1 MTLST
6 LGKYTLYES
15 LGRGGYGTVYR
26 AQEPVLQVVRAVKV
40 LHQELLADPQ
50 FIERFRLE
58 ARTAAR
64 LEHPHIVPV
73 YELSQDQG
81 RYFLAMKYMPGGS
94 LKELLEKDG
103 RLAFPRALEITRQ
116 VASALEYAHKQ
127 GVVHRDVKPA
137 NILFDEDGSVRLSD
151 FGFSRAMQ
159 ASSSGSISASGGVI
173 GTPQYI
179 APEIWRGKPATPA
192 ADVYS
197 LACVFIEMLT
207 GQVLF
212 SGDSPA
218 EIMTRHI
225 LDGPQF
231 PQAWPEGTPAH
242 IEAVLAKA
250 LASRPQERYAG
261 PGEFT
266 AALQLAA
273 PASAGER
280 SYAAGEAEPPVP
292 PHVTA
297 EPAAGASQEKKMS
310 LHLKAAL
317 LVFIGPVILVGL
329 LWAAL
334 KLEEWYWI
342 TQLDQSQSTSQP
354 AADLAA
360 QSTQQSVV
368 LVDVQESNA
377 GTNAPGTSTSDVM
390 ATPVDLPTPISTAL
404 PTPTVD
410 PRFPPAEAQLGD
422 TWISPVDGMELVFIP
437 AGEFLMGCDPAH
449 NDGYDC
455 PSDELPLHTVTLDEF
470 WIDKTEVTNAQYA
483 MCVAA
488 GACDPPRDEKSVT
501 GKFYYGQPYYVNFP
515 VVNVSWQDANHYCA
529 WAGRELPTEAQ
540 WEKAARGTNPQ
551 AYPWGDAS
559 PTCDLVNGEVNGE
572 ECKRDMMAVG
582 SYPTGASP
590 YGVLDMAGNVIE
602 WVRDWYSPT
611 YYGSLD
617 RFINPL
623 GPDTGVYKVQRGGN
637 GGIYPSDSRT
647 AIRDY
652 QEVTYGMG
660 FEGFRCAFSQLMETG
675 DTGEHQAAEVLDTR
689 QAQTSLAPA
698 LPTDITTTNRTNAIS
713 TPTVNPKIPPSSAQ
727 LGDTWTSPV
736 DGMELVYIPAGDF
749 IMGCYPAGHNDGFH
763 CPSSEIPWHAVTL
776 DTYWM
781 DKTEVTNAQYA
792 QCVADGACVAP
803 STNSSY
809 TRSLYYNNSE
819 FANYPVLRV
828 SWYNANDY
836 CIWAGRELPTEA
848 QWEKAARGTDKRAY
862 PWGDA
867 SPSCDVVNG
876 LDCGLDT
883 MVVGSYPKGASP
895 YGLLDMA
902 GNVWEWVRDWY
913 SGTYYSSQVRS
924 TNPVGPNMGLD
935 RVIRGGGFA
944 SIDAFLRTANRSPY
958 NPEYR
963 GYVYLGFRC
972 AFSPEP

>member
-1 MTLST
+1 MTMST

-26 AQEPVLQVVRAVKV
+26 AQEPVLQVVRAIKV

-103 RLAFPRALEITRQ
+103 RLAFTRALEITRQ

-137 NILFDEDGSVRLSD
+137 NILFDEDRSIRLSD

-212 SGDSPA
+212 NGDSPA

-250 LASRPQERYAG
+250 LTSRPQERYAG
-261 PGEFT
+261 PGEFM

-280 SYAAGEAEPPVP
+280 SYAAGEGAPSVP

-342 TQLDQSQSTSQP
+342 TQLDQSQSTSP
-354 AADLAA
+354 PVADQAA
-360 QSTQQSVV
+360 QSTQQSAV
-368 LVDVQESNA
+368 LAEVQESPVPSSTPPKPA
-377 GTNAPGTSTSDVM
+377 ASITATKEKLPAATNIAP
-390 ATPVDLPTPISTAL
+390 I
-404 PTPTVD
+404 TPTAEM
-410 PRFPPAEAQLGD
+410 RFPPAEA
-422 TWISPVDGMELVFIP
+422 
-437 AGEFLMGCDPAH
+437 
-449 NDGYDC
+449 
-455 PSDELPLHTVTLDEF
+455 
-470 WIDKTEVTNAQYA
+470 K
-483 MCVAA
+483 
-488 GACDPPRDEKSVT
+488 
-501 GKFYYGQPYYVNFP
+501 
-515 VVNVSWQDANHYCA
+515 
-529 WAGRELPTEAQ
+529 
-540 WEKAARGTNPQ
+540 
-551 AYPWGDAS
+551 
-559 PTCDLVNGEVNGE
+559 
-572 ECKRDMMAVG
+572 
-582 SYPTGASP
+582 
-590 YGVLDMAGNVIE
+590 
-602 WVRDWYSPT
+602 
-611 YYGSLD
+611 
-617 RFINPL
+617 
-623 GPDTGVYKVQRGGN
+623 
-637 GGIYPSDSRT
+637 
-647 AIRDY
+647 
-652 QEVTYGMG
+652 
-660 FEGFRCAFSQLMETG
+660 
-675 DTGEHQAAEVLDTR
+675 
-689 QAQTSLAPA
+689 
-698 LPTDITTTNRTNAIS
+698 
-713 TPTVNPKIPPSSAQ
+713 

-736 DGMELVYIPAGDF
+736 DGMELVYIPAGEF
-749 IMGCYPAGHNDGFH
+749 QMGCDPAHNGWIY
-763 CPSSEIPWHAVTL
+763 CQPEAKPLHAVTL
-776 DTYWM
+776 DAYWI

-792 QCVADGACVAP
+792 LCEAAGACDP
-803 STNSSY
+803 PLEYSSY
-809 TRSLYYNNSE
+809 ERGSYYKNEDYSE
-819 FANYPVLRV
+819 YPVIHV
-828 SWYNANDY
+828 NWQNASDY
-836 CIWAGRELPTEA
+836 CTWVGRDLPTES
-848 QWEKAARGTDKRAY
+848 QWEKAAHGETPRTF
-862 PWGDA
+862 PWGDE
-867 SPSCDVVNG
+867 PPTCNRVNAFLNDFCKG
-876 LDCGLDT
+876 DT
-883 MVVGSYPKGASP
+883 TAVGSYPGGASP
-895 YGLLDMA
+895 FGILDMA
-902 GNVWEWVRDWY
+902 GNVREWVKDWY
-913 SGTYYSSQVRS
+913 SQSYYSSTDS
-924 TNPVGPNMGLD
+924 FINPAGPDLIGNK
-935 RVIRGGGFA
+935 VVRGGDFFYHDSEMVWTQNPTMWERWLSDTSYRKFYN
-944 SIDAFLRTANRSPY
+944 SILLTSYRYNL
-958 NPEYR
+958 NPELSSYK
-963 GYVYLGFRC
+963 LGFRC
-972 AFSPEP
+972 AVSAVP

>member
-1 MTLST
+1 MMAT
-6 LGKYTLYES
+6 LGKYELFES

-94 LKELLEKDG
+94 LKELLEKNG

-137 NILFDEDGSVRLSD
+137 NILFDEDRSVRLSD

-197 LACVFIEMLT
+197 LACVFIEILT

-266 AALQLAA
+266 AALQLATA
-273 PASAGER
+273 GSAGER
-280 SYAAGEAEPPVP
+280 SYAAGEGAPPVP

-297 EPAAGASQEKKMS
+297 EPAAGALQKKKMS

-334 KLEEWYWI
+334 KLEERYWI
-342 TQLDQSQSTSQP
+342 TQLDQSQSTSP
-354 AADLAA
+354 PVAELAA
-360 QSTQQSVV
+360 QSTQQIAE
-368 LVDVQESNA
+368 LAIEQELPVPSSTPPKPTA
-377 GTNAPGTSTSDVM
+377 SITATAEKLPAATNTASRI
-390 ATPVDLPTPISTAL
+390 PTA
-404 PTPTVD
+404 D
-410 PRFPPAEAQLGD
+410 PRFPPAEA
-422 TWISPVDGMELVFIP
+422 
-437 AGEFLMGCDPAH
+437 
-449 NDGYDC
+449 
-455 PSDELPLHTVTLDEF
+455 
-470 WIDKTEVTNAQYA
+470 K
-483 MCVAA
+483 
-488 GACDPPRDEKSVT
+488 
-501 GKFYYGQPYYVNFP
+501 
-515 VVNVSWQDANHYCA
+515 
-529 WAGRELPTEAQ
+529 
-540 WEKAARGTNPQ
+540 
-551 AYPWGDAS
+551 
-559 PTCDLVNGEVNGE
+559 
-572 ECKRDMMAVG
+572 
-582 SYPTGASP
+582 
-590 YGVLDMAGNVIE
+590 
-602 WVRDWYSPT
+602 
-611 YYGSLD
+611 
-617 RFINPL
+617 
-623 GPDTGVYKVQRGGN
+623 
-637 GGIYPSDSRT
+637 
-647 AIRDY
+647 
-652 QEVTYGMG
+652 
-660 FEGFRCAFSQLMETG
+660 
-675 DTGEHQAAEVLDTR
+675 
-689 QAQTSLAPA
+689 
-698 LPTDITTTNRTNAIS
+698 
-713 TPTVNPKIPPSSAQ
+713 

-749 IMGCYPAGHNDGFH
+749 QMGCDPEHNGGYDCYDEDELPLH
-763 CPSSEIPWHAVTL
+763 TVYL
-776 DTYWM
+776 DAYYI

-792 QCVADGACVAP
+792 MCVADGACDIPEDTSSVNRN
-803 STNSSY
+803 TDYGLSSY
-809 TRSLYYNNSE
+809 D
-819 FANYPVLRV
+819 NYPVINV
-828 SWYNANDY
+828 SWQDASDY
-836 CIWAGRELPTEA
+836 CSWAGRELPTEA
-848 QWEKAARGTDKRAY
+848 QWEKAARGESVRAY
-862 PWGDA
+862 PWGDIE
-867 SPSCDVVNG
+867 PSCELVNG
-876 LDCGLDT
+876 LVNGFPCIGHT
-883 MVVGSYPKGASP
+883 KAVGSYPDGASP
-895 YGLLDMA
+895 YGVLDMA
-902 GNVWEWVRDWY
+902 GNAWEWVRDWY
-913 SGTYYSSQVRS
+913 DGDYYSSLEKYINPLGPRS
-924 TNPVGPNMGLD
+924 GTD
-935 RVIRGGGFA
+935 RVSRGGSFTYGFHFRT
-944 SIDAFLRTANRSPY
+944 SDRNYFLND
-958 NPEYR
+958 
-963 GYVYLGFRC
+963 VYLLIVFGFRC
-972 AFSPEP
+972 ADSPAP